1 MLKTLFFIGYLFSG
15 ILCAAQN
22 DLQRCAEE
30 KNKAIIK
37 IVEDKNWND
46 SASTRK
52 LQALNEEWKNCVLG
66 KQVPDFEMQTLDG
79 KKISAA
85 KLKGNVVVINFWFTT
100 CPPCVAEMPAFNK
113 LVAEYKNKKV
123 TFLGMTFND
132 KKTVNDFLKKK
143 PFAVKI
149 IPNAEKMEDL
159 FGILEHPVTLI
170 IDKENKI
177 RLAIAGSTIGD
188 KAVDEAY
195 AKIKPVIDELINQ

>member
-113 LVAEYKNKKV
+113 LVEEYKNKNV
-123 TFLGMTFND
+123 MFLGMTFND

-149 IPNAEKMEDL
+149 IPKAGKMEDL

-170 IDKENKI
+170 IDKESKI
-177 RLAIAGSTIGD
+177 RLAISGSTIGD